1 MEASALDKNRIQAV
15 YDEISHRIVGRL
27 MKDVDLFGGIKEVC
41 AHFNVE
47 AANFQCLGS
56 LKYATYVQIER
67 GDTEGAVRYS
77 DKKVSQSAVEL
88 LSGTGFVG
96 FDEAGELDI
105 HFHGMLI
112 DCDQQ
117 IDGGHF
123 LAGENPVAVTIEFIL
138 FPLKGVHLQRGID
151 PHWSL
156 PAFQFTE
163 KE

>member
-1 MEASALDKNRIQAV
+1 MDKDRIQAV
-15 YDEISHRIVGRL
+15 HDEASHRIVGRL
-27 MKDVDLFGGIKEVC
+27 MKDVDLFEGIKEVC
-41 AHFNVE
+41 THFDVS

-67 GDTEGAVRYS
+67 GDTEGAVRYT
-77 DKKVSQSAVEL
+77 DKKISNSAVEL

-96 FDEAGELDI
+96 YDEAGKLDI

-123 LAGENPVAVTIEFIL
+123 LSGENPVAVTIEFIL
-138 FPLKGVHLQRGID
+138 FPLKGVHLQRSID
-151 PHWSL
+151 PHWSM
-156 PAFQFTE
+156 PVFQFTE